1 MDWTAIGFIACGVL
15 FIALCVIDVIL
26 SAVSEAIWGRGRK
39 R

>member
-1 MDWTAIGFIACGVL
+1 MDWIAIGFIACGVL

-26 SAVSEAIWGRGRK
+26 STVSEAIWGRGRK

>member
-1 MDWTAIGFIACGVL
+1 MDWIAIGFVVCVVL

-26 SAVSEAIWGRGRK
+26 STVSEAIWGRGRK